1 MNDWRLLLPRTWYA
15 FLARFPQ
22 PRPIQIA
29 AMEPLTQGKN
39 VLLASATASGKTEAY
54 AAPLVERYYDDL
66 KQGKPALLIVSPT
79 RALVNDLARRLE
91 GPLERCGIPLT
102 RRTGD
107 HASNLEDRPG
117 VLVTTPESLDSL
129 LCRHARWLAP
139 VRAVVLDELHVL
151 TPSCRGSQL
160 LFLLE
165 RLQRVVTATGGPIV
179 QRVAASATVGWAR
192 QLADRFLGAASE
204 LATEAGGRELEY
216 TDADADGLAAAV
228 AQSGARKVLLFTPSR
243 ARAEGLAGELTGKP
257 PFGRS
262 VLVHHASLSRPERE
276 RVEKAFLSSPT
287 ALVLATNT
295 LELGVDIGDV
305 DLVALLGPP
314 PDVSSLL
321 QRAGRGNRRSG
332 HCRLLG
338 LWETPAHRVRLAHL
352 VKCAKE
358 GRLLEPWPS
367 VWSSVLVQQAF
378 SLLYQNPGRV
388 ITAEALQERCPEELR
403 RDPEELLDR
412 LAERNWLERAGSRY
426 KPAAKLERLYERGL
440 MHTNLD
446 SGGGAVEVVDAHT
459 GRVVGQLQPDREGK
473 LPDQVSLGGRTRKL
487 GSTRGRQ
494 VAAVAMEGPGEAKF
508 VSRGRAPM
516 SHPLA
521 QDLAAYLQQPP
532 GLSYQQL
539 GDDELI
545 LGHFQGTARGL
556 LLAEW
561 VRGRK
566 AVKKVGFSACVL
578 RVYGTWKPEALDI
591 EELARMLPRV
601 APKLGKELGAG
612 PWAADLPPGWLAQD
626 LARSLE
632 LEAWTG
638 QLPVQEVEKAEVLHW
653 FAEEVVEKGGPAVR
667 NFDPG
672 W

>member
-1 MNDWRLLLPRTWYA
+1 MTDYRELLPRTWYA

-22 PRPIQIA
+22 PRPIQTA
-29 AMEPLTQGKN
+29 AMGPLTEGKN

-54 AAPLVERYYDDL
+54 AAPLVERCYEAL
-66 KQGKPALLIVSPT
+66 KAGQPALLIVSPT

-91 GPLERCGIPLT
+91 APLERCGLQLT

-107 HASNLEDRPG
+107 HTSNLEDRPG
-117 VLVTTPESLDSL
+117 VLLTTPESLDSL
-129 LCRHARWLAP
+129 LCRHPRWLAP

-165 RLQRVVTATGGPIV
+165 RLQRVVTATGGPTV

-192 QLADRFLGAASE
+192 QLADRYLGPESEVAA
-204 LATEAGGRELEY
+204 EAGGRELDYAE
-216 TDADADGLAAAV
+216 AEAEELREAV
-228 AQSGARKVLLFTPSR
+228 TTSGARKVLLFTPSR
-243 ARAEGLAGELTGKP
+243 ARAEGLAGELTGQP
-257 PFGRS
+257 PFGRC

-305 DLVALLGPP
+305 DLVATLGPP
-314 PDVSSLL
+314 ADVSSLL

-332 HCRLLG
+332 RCRLLG
-338 LWETPAHRVRLAHL
+338 LWETPSQRVRLAHL
-352 VKCAKE
+352 VRCAKE
-358 GRLLEPWPS
+358 GRLLEPWPAL
-367 VWSSVLVQQAF
+367 WSSVLVQQAF
-378 SLLYQNPGRV
+378 SLVYQNPGRV
-388 ITAEALQERCPEELR
+388 LTAEALEQRCPPELR
-403 RDPEELLDR
+403 RDSEELLAR
-412 LAERNWLERAGSRY
+412 LVERGWFEAAGSRY

-440 MHTNLD
+440 IHTNLD
-446 SGGGAVEVVDAHT
+446 SGGGSVEVVDAHT

-487 GSTRGRQ
+487 GPTRGRQ
-494 VAAVAMEGPGEAKF
+494 VAATALEGPGEARF

-521 QDLAAYLQQPP
+521 HDLAAYLGQPP
-532 GLSYQQL
+532 GLSYL
-539 GDDELI
+539 ELEDDELI

-561 VRGRK
+561 VRSRK
-566 AVKKVGFSACVL
+566 AVKKVCFSPCVL
-578 RVYGTWKPEALDI
+578 RVYGKWRPQDLDP
-591 EELARMLPRV
+591 EELARLLPRV
-601 APKLGKELGAG
+601 AARLGKELGAG
-612 PWAADLPPGWLAQD
+612 PWAAELPPGWLAQD
-626 LARSLE
+626 LAQGME
-632 LEAWTG
+632 LAAWTG
-638 QLPVQEVEKAEVLHW
+638 QLQAQPAEEFEVLRW
-653 FAEEVVEKGGPAVR
+653 FNEEVIERGGPAVR